1 MRHTIRNHSLLWRIQ
16 GLSGAAPSYV
26 FGTIHVKAD
35 FAFIGLSPVLEAI
48 EYCQAFAAELSLE
61 AAAAHSELAN
71 TVLADPQRHLPTVL
85 SADKYAKIKA
95 LLARTLQIDLDQL
108 AHLRPM
114 LLMNMLDES
123 FMPPATRSVTLDA
136 FLWNQAK
143 VAGKAI
149 YGLETVQS
157 QVQIMQQMPPADE
170 VTALLQRLKNI
181 RSARRQVHNIIEW
194 YQQGNI
200 QQIYRASYRSLG
212 RQRRVLLTNRNQ
224 VMADRIEAIGQHE
237 TVFAAIGAAHLA
249 GKNGVLALLK
259 RKGYVVNPARQVDRP
274 Y

>member
-1 MRHTIRNHSLLWRIQ
+1 MKQTTRNHSLLWRIQ
-16 GLSGAAPSYV
+16 GLPGTAFSFI

-35 FAFIGLSPVLEAI
+35 FAFTGLQPVLEAM
-48 EYCQAFAAELSLE
+48 EHCQAFAAELSLE
-61 AAAAHSELAN
+61 AAAAHNELAN

-85 SADKYAKIKA
+85 PAHKYTKIRA
-95 LLARTLQIDLDQL
+95 LMARAVQIDLDQL

-114 LLMNMLDES
+114 LLMNMLDEA
-123 FMPPATRSVTLDA
+123 FMPPATRPLTLDA
-136 FLWNQAK
+136 FLWNKASASGK
-143 VAGKAI
+143 VI

-157 QVQIMQQMPPADE
+157 QLQLMQQMPPAEE
-170 VTALLQRLKNI
+170 VAAFLQRLKNI
-181 RSARRQVHNIIEW
+181 QSTRRQVNNIIEW

-224 VMADRIEAIGQHE
+224 VMADRIETIGQHE
-237 TVFAAIGAAHLA
+237 TVLAAVGAAHLA

-259 RKGYVVNPARQVDRP
+259 RRGYVVTPYRQLVRP
-274 Y
+274 S